1 VSVATITVRYLRR
14 LWSRESLGAPPSAGQ
29 DGQRPWWKPVWSAP
43 AAMRAARA
51 TIVIPALFALTYKGL
66 GDLQMALFAAFGGFA
81 TLVLASFGGTRRNK
95 LVAHFGLAVA
105 GSVLLIIGT
114 LASTAAWIAA
124 LVTIPVAFAVFFAG
138 VIGPNAASGVTA
150 ALLAYVLPVAS
161 AGGAA
166 TIPDRLAGWWL
177 ASAAG
182 TAAVLVLSPQSA
194 GDRLRASAAGLA
206 RELAASIENGSR
218 SQVTSMETV
227 VAAKHTLLDTFSAT
241 PFRPTG
247 LATAD
252 QGLNAVAQVL
262 EWCAALVADTFD
274 GHLDLARTSAA
285 DRELLAKVARVM
297 CDTATVLSGGDAG
310 PDLASL
316 EMARGASAAHMRE
329 RAEVPAAADADP
341 GVVADAGIG
350 VTAALAVHAQT
361 LAVATRNAAEDALI
375 ASRRASPATIA
386 KERRLWYGESGRIAG
401 PAGASGAS
409 VRRRTQRGLASLLG
423 ATSVATRHASI
434 RSVLF
439 LNSMRGAAAL
449 AAAVAVADLLSVQHG
464 FWVVLGTL
472 SVLRTNASA
481 TGATALRALA
491 GTVVGF
497 IVGAAL
503 LLAIGTA
510 QTSLWVALPIAVLVA
525 AYAPGTAPFAVGQAA
540 FTVTVLVLFN
550 LLVPVGWKVGVL
562 RIEDV
567 ALGTAVSLVVGVL
580 LWPRGAG
587 SVVGDDLA
595 DAFRTGGAY
604 LTQAVDWVLGE
615 RAMAPDTAGV
625 AVTAG
630 TRLDDA
636 LRGFLAEQGSKR
648 MDKAD
653 LSMLVMASL
662 RLRLTAHT
670 LAGLRRIPVSSPDER
685 PVPRSRYDAGIRA
698 ELRGAASRLAQFYGQ
713 IATAVGRTARAEGRT
728 DERDA
733 AVVPV
738 TLPPGALAAEP
749 VAGHVRL
756 MWVREHLY
764 HLGEHTE
771 ALTAPAGRIAAVRRR
786 PWWR

>member
-1 VSVATITVRYLRR
+1 
-14 LWSRESLGAPPSAGQ
+14 
-29 DGQRPWWKPVWSAP
+29 
-43 AAMRAARA
+43 MRAVRA
-51 TIVIPALFALTYKGL
+51 TIVVPALFALTYQGL
-66 GDLQMALFAAFGGFA
+66 GNLQMALFAAFGGFA
-81 TLVLASFGGTRRNK
+81 TLVLAGFGGTRRDK
-95 LVAHFGLAVA
+95 LMAHFGLAVA
-105 GSVLLIIGT
+105 GSVLLIVGT
-114 LASTAAWIAA
+114 LASAAAWIAA

-166 TIPDRLAGWWL
+166 TIPDRLAGWWM

-182 TAAVLVLSPQSA
+182 TAAVLLLSPRPA
-194 GDRLRASAAGLA
+194 GDQLRASAAALA

-218 SQVTSMETV
+218 GQVTGMEAM

-252 QGLNAVAQVL
+252 QGLSAAVQVL
-262 EWCAALVADTFD
+262 EWCGSLVADTFD
-274 GHLDLARTSAA
+274 GHLDLARTAAA
-285 DRELLAKVARVM
+285 DRELLATVAQVM
-297 CDTATVLSGGDAG
+297 RDTAAVLSGGDAR
-310 PDLASL
+310 PDLPAL
-316 EMARGASAAHMRE
+316 ELARGASAAHMRE
-329 RAEVPAAADADP
+329 MADAPAAGADTGEAADA
-341 GVVADAGIG
+341 GVG

-361 LAVATRNAAEDALI
+361 IAVAARNAAEDALI

-386 KERRLWYGESGRIAG
+386 KERRRWYGETSSAGR
-401 PAGASGAS
+401 PAAADGTS
-409 VRRRTQRGLASLLG
+409 VRLRAERGLAGLLA
-423 ATSVATRHASI
+423 ATSVVMRHASI
-434 RSVLF
+434 RSVWF
-439 LNSMRGAAAL
+439 LNSARGAVAL
-449 AAAVAVADLLSVQHG
+449 AAAVAVADVSSVQHA

-491 GTVVGF
+491 GTVIGF
-497 IVGAAL
+497 VVGAAL
-503 LLAIGTA
+503 LLIIGTSPTA
-510 QTSLWVALPIAVLVA
+510 LWVALPIAVLVA

-550 LLVPVGWKVGVL
+550 LLVPVGWTVGVL

-567 ALGTAVSLVVGVL
+567 ALGAAVSLVVGVL
-580 LWPRGAG
+580 FWPRGAG
-587 SVVGDDLA
+587 SVVGNDLA
-595 DAFRTGGAY
+595 EAFRRGSAY
-604 LTQAVDWVLGE
+604 LMQAVDWVLGE
-615 RAMAPDTAGV
+615 RDMAPGNAAA

-630 TRLDDA
+630 IRLDDA

-648 MDKAD
+648 MNRAD

-670 LAGLRRIPVSSPDER
+670 LAGLRHIPASSQNER
-685 PVPRSRYDAGIRA
+685 PVPRPRYDDGARA
-698 ELRGAASRLAQFYGQ
+698 ELRGAATLLSQFYGQ
-713 IATAVGRTARAEGRT
+713 IATEVGRPARAEAGTGGT
-728 DERDA
+728 DV
-733 AVVPV
+733 AVSAV
-738 TLPPGALAAEP
+738 TLLPGALAAGP
-749 VAGHVRL
+749 VARHPRL

-771 ALTAPAGRIAAVRRR
+771 ALTEPAARIAGVRRR